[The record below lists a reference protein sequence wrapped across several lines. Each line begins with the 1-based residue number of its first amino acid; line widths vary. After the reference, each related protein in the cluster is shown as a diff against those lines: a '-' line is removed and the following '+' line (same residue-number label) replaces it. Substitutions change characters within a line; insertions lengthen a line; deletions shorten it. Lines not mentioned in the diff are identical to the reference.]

1 MSDPILY
8 RDADAGDVGFI
19 LSSWLKSA
27 GDAWADHLRNTDV
40 SEWCRHQGLSGTRIG
55 WFADVPHRFTRQAV
69 AEILERAT
77 TKALV
82 ACDPEDPTV
91 IYGYAVA
98 EPTKRIAHW
107 LHVKHSM
114 RRNGLAAGLMD
125 RTLPT
130 WRAGVTCTYVGRG
143 FIGWMSRYPLKFNPH
158 AGRK

>member
-1 MSDPILY
+1 MTDPILY

-27 GDAWADHLRNTDV
+27 GDAWADSLRNTTIRDWSKLTDARV
-40 SEWCRHQGLSGTRIG
+40 G

-69 AEILERAT
+69 AEILDRAT
-77 TKALV
+77 TRALV

-98 EPTKRIAHW
+98 EPANRIAHW

-114 RRNGLAAGLMD
+114 RRNGLASELMT
-125 RTLPT
+125 RVLPT
-130 WRAGVTCTYVGRG
+130 WREGLTCTYAGRG